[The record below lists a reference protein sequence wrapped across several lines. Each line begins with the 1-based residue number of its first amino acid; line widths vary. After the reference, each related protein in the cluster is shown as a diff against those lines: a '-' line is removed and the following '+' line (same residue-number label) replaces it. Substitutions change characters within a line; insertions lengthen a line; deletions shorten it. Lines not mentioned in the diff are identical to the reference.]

1 VGTAKPNR
9 APQPLGVRCASCRRT
24 IGWTDGLV
32 ALRNKVYC
40 SSWCMDEPV
49 ATPTESRTDEWR
61 VLNKV
66 GHLSPV
72 AISKVYGV
80 AHSQVYGALGR

>member
-1 VGTAKPNR
+1 
-9 APQPLGVRCASCRRT
+9 
-24 IGWTDGLV
+24 
-32 ALRNKVYC
+32 
-40 SSWCMDEPV
+40 MDEPV

>member
-1 VGTAKPNR
+1 
-9 APQPLGVRCASCRRT
+9 
-24 IGWTDGLV
+24 
-32 ALRNKVYC
+32 
-40 SSWCMDEPV
+40 MEEPV

-72 AISKVYGV
+72 SISKVYGV
-80 AHSQVYGALGR
+80 AHSQVKTKPSKRPWTRSPLRRL